1 MSEVQGKQE
10 DIQEDKQEDKKA
22 VKKTFS
28 LDFNFLYGK
37 PTTTGVYKQRCED
50 FVVKEDLGFELT
62 GEGEHVCLWIQKIGE
77 NTQFLAKKLA
87 KFAAIPARN
96 VSYAGLKDRQGDTWQ
111 WFSLHIP
118 GKITP
123 DFTLFNSEGV
133 TIHHVIRHHKK
144 IKIGALAGN
153 HFSITLRDI
162 SDKETL
168 EAALVK
174 VKQGVPN
181 YFGEQR
187 FGFDGHNVSSAVTM
201 FAGRKIKDRFK
212 RSMYLSAARS
222 YLFNQVISAR
232 IADNLYQQPLLGDC
246 VQFVGNRS
254 FFPLPDLEAHSLQ
267 RLQSR
272 EICLTAP
279 LWGAGELTSE
289 ADAKLYE
296 INTLLAYQ
304 DLQAGLAN
312 NGLKQAR
319 RPLILVPEKLS
330 VRWLDEQTVCLDFY
344 LPSGCYATSVLRE
357 LIQ

>member
-1 MSEVQGKQE
+1 MSNSEN
-10 DIQEDKQEDKKA
+10 IQEEKK
-22 VKKTFS
+22 VFS

-37 PTTTGVYKQRCED
+37 PKSSGVYKQCCED
-50 FVVKEDLGFELT
+50 FVVKENLGFELT

-77 NTQFLAKKLA
+77 NTQYLARQLA
-87 KFAAIPARN
+87 KFAEIPARN

-123 DFTLFNSEGV
+123 DFNLFESEGV
-133 TIHHVIRHHKK
+133 TIHKVIRHHKK
-144 IKIGALAGN
+144 IKTGALDGN

-162 SDKETL
+162 SDKQAVEQ
-168 EAALVK
+168 ALLNV
-174 VKQGVPN
+174 QNGVPN

-187 FGFDGHNVSSAVTM
+187 FGFDGFNVNSALMM
-201 FAGRKIKDRFK
+201 FNGRKIKDRFK
-212 RSMYLSAARS
+212 RGIYLSAARS
-222 YLFNQVISAR
+222 YLFNQVVSQR
-232 IADNLYQQPLLGDC
+232 IADELYLQPLLGDC

-254 FFPLPDLEAHSLQ
+254 FFPLPDLEQHSLQ

-279 LWGAGELTSE
+279 LWGAGELASE
-289 ADAKLYE
+289 LDAKCYE
-296 INTLLAYQ
+296 TKVLADYQ
-304 DLQAGLAN
+304 ELQAGLAK
-312 NGLKQAR
+312 NGLKQER
-319 RPLILVPEKLS
+319 RPLLLVAQELS
-330 VRWLDEQTVCLDFY
+330 AAWLDDQTVCINFY